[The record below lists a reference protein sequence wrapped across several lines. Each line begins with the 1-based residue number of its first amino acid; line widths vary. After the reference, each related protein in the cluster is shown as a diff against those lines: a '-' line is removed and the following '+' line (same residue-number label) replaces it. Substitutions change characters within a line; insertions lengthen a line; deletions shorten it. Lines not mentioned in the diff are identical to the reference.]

1 MKQIR
6 NPANIH
12 PPVAGYVHQIEIS
25 GNERLLAISGQVG
38 KKEDGTIPSDSIEQ
52 LSIALENL
60 KRNLDAANMEISDL
74 VKVTFY
80 LVGEMDA
87 AARARV
93 FQTWFGDF
101 KPCMMLLFVN
111 SLASPLFKVEIDA
124 WASSDKSNLL

>member
-1 MKQIR
+1 MKQFR

-25 GNERLLAISGQVG
+25 GNERLLAISGQIG
-38 KKEDGTIPSDSIEQ
+38 KKEDGTIPADSIEQ

-60 KRNLDAANMEISDL
+60 KRNLDAAGMEISDL

-87 AARARV
+87 AARAGV
-93 FQTWFGDF
+93 LQKWFGDF
-101 KPCMMLLFVN
+101 KPCMMLLFVS
-111 SLASPLFKVEIDA
+111 SLASPLLKVEVDA
-124 WASSDKSNLL
+124 WASRENIQ

>member
-1 MKQIR
+1 MKQFR
-6 NPANIH
+6 NPTNIH

-25 GNERLLAISGQVG
+25 GNERLLAISGQIG
-38 KKEDGTIPSDSIEQ
+38 KKEDGTIPDDSIEQ

-60 KRNLDAANMEISDL
+60 KRNLDAAGMEISDL

-87 AARARV
+87 ATRARV
-93 FQTWFGDF
+93 LQTWFGDY

-124 WASSDKSNLL
+124 WASSEK